1 MKMIEINKWV
11 FMKKTMKTSCIVLAS
26 LALTL
31 SANAQFSYGA
41 KNKANPAKTA
51 QDSLIKKAANQ
62 TVPATNTPTPI
73 TPVVSNIKPS
83 KNIDTTVVGG
93 FNANNKRSLRN
104 GYAFFSETNSRKGVK
119 ERLPL
124 AYENLR
130 EEDALFSEFVWEE
143 IDAREKINRTFMYQ
157 SYDENGDQRF
167 FAVLLRAIEKDG
179 VVPFSTIDDRF
190 TTPMTLD
197 EVNAALKGKLD
208 TVYAPNVLDPNVL
221 DTNIIYNTNLAPNP
235 DSIYT
240 FRLKEQWIFDSKTSR
255 MYSRIIGIAPIASR
269 MINNKLEKTPL
280 FWIYYPELR
289 TSLAKAEV
297 YNPRN
302 ISSRITWE
310 ELFESRYFN
319 GYIVKSTLD
328 NYNDKLLKN
337 LYPDPIKRLKEGD
350 KIKQKIFEFEQ
361 DRWVY

>member
-1 MKMIEINKWV
+1 
-11 FMKKTMKTSCIVLAS
+11 MKKTMKTSCIVMAS
-26 LALTL
+26 LVLTV
-31 SANAQFSYGA
+31 SAHAQFSYGA
-41 KNKANPAKTA
+41 KKKSTPTKTA
-51 QDSLIKKAANQ
+51 QDTVIAKPAPQ
-62 TVPATNTPTPI
+62 TVNNTMNQAPT
-73 TPVVSNIKPS
+73 TPVVGNVKPT

-124 AYENLR
+124 PYENLR

-179 VVPFSTIDDRF
+179 VVPFSTTDDRF

-197 EVNAALKGKLD
+197 ELNATLKGSLD
-208 TVYAPNVLDPNVL
+208 TILVPNVLDPNVM
-221 DTNIIYNTNLAPNP
+221 DTTVIYNTALAPQP

-255 MYSRIIGIAPIASR
+255 MYSRIIGIAPIAS
-269 MINNKLEKTPL
+269 MLINNKVVKRPL

-319 GYIVKSTLD
+319 GYVVKSTLD
-328 NYNDKLLKN
+328 NYNDKLLN
-337 LYPDPIKRLKEGD
+337 ALYKDPIKRLQEGE
-350 KIKQKIFEFEQ
+350 KIKQKIFDFEQ